1 MWDDLSEEWVQQR
14 RCMANVSSS
23 SLSEV
28 SRLVGLRPE
37 AVHLPIWHQ
46 PEWWARG
53 NVTNDQMVTI
63 QWQVKRAIDCHWKF
77 FLKRDLPAIKARA
90 PLYHPTSLLLKP
102 SCPLPLEGAPVL
114 SQCHLVMYCKH
125 LSPPY
130 LYFMLLPFRPWAAC
144 CKPRGAWFPPAWAF
158 SQGRIKS

>member
-1 MWDDLSEEWVQQR
+1 
-14 RCMANVSSS
+14 MANVSPF

-28 SRLVGLRPE
+28 SRLVGLRLE

-53 NVTNDQMVTI
+53 NVTNGNDSMTGKESNRLSLEVY
-63 QWQVKRAIDCHWKF
+63 
-77 FLKRDLPAIKARA
+77 LKRDLPAIKARA
-90 PLYHPTSLLLKP
+90 HLYHSTSLLLKP
-102 SCPLPLEGAPVL
+102 SCSLPLEGAPVL
-114 SQCHLVMYCKH
+114 SQCHLAMYCKH

-144 CKPRGAWFPPAWAF
+144 CKPQGAWFPLAWAF